1 MMRRRLLGAALCASA
16 VSLAAGL
23 GNSQTTAVS
32 RQVSELVGK
41 RDYPAAEKLLIDAI
55 QADRRNAPLL
65 RALGGVFFLDGKYL
79 NCASALEKAKAAN
92 ILDESSRMT
101 LAMAYV
107 NLDRPAWARE
117 ELNNLVAA
125 HPKQS
130 LYYYWLG
137 RLDFGEQKF
146 QMAIGEFHTAIR
158 FDPQSA
164 RSYDSL
170 GLCNQA
176 AGNTGESLRNFHRA
190 VELNRKAREPSP
202 WPSYDLGVLLIETGN
217 AAGARSNFKESLR
230 IDPRLAKAHYR
241 LGLADE
247 KLSDYD
253 AAVLELNGAIRLD
266 ASYPE
271 PYYALARI
279 YRRRNQKQLAG
290 DATNTFEKL
299 NKHRSRDI
307 RE

>member
-1 MMRRRLLGAALCASA
+1 MLRWLFPKAGICTAVAFLLTTP
-16 VSLAAGL
+16 
-23 GNSQTTAVS
+23 GNSQPAPVS
-32 RQVSELVGK
+32 RQVSVLVDK
-41 RDYPAAEKLLIDAI
+41 HDYPAAEKLLIDAI
-55 QADRRNAPLL
+55 QADPRSASLL
-65 RALGGVFFLDGKYL
+65 RTLGGVFFLDGKYL

-92 ILDESSRMT
+92 LLDESSRMT

-107 NLDRPAWARE
+107 NLDRPEWARE
-117 ELNNLVAA
+117 ELKGLVAA
-125 HPKQS
+125 HPKRS

-146 QMAIGEFHTAIR
+146 QMAIGEFHMAIR
-158 FDPQSA
+158 LDPQSA

-176 AGNTGESLRNFHRA
+176 IGHTDEAVRNFHRA
-190 VELNRKAREPSP
+190 VELNRKAIQPSP
-202 WPSYDLGVLLIETGN
+202 WPSYDLGVLLIETGR
-217 AAGARSNFKESLR
+217 AADAKSCFQEALT

-241 LGLADE
+241 LGLANE
-247 KLSDYD
+247 KLSDYE
-253 AAVLELNGAIRLD
+253 AALLELNAAIRLD

-290 DATNTFEKL
+290 NAAKTFEKL
-299 NKHRSRDI
+299 NKHR
-307 RE
+307 